1 MPSLM
6 PGTAGAKDAYGI
18 SMVRLD
24 LSVKIPPKTLKHYKI
39 RDGDL
44 VVLTTTHRGDGGF
57 ALLHKGRAEASVFG
71 KFISHIEKPDRP
83 YWFQDKAYVLTPV
96 REGRIHMTSG
106 MLAAFNLNKEDR
118 LMVVK
123 SSTVAMS
130 FTPIELWKEKFLK
143 RGLTEAIENMSKLE
157 VY

>member
-1 MPSLM
+1 M
-6 PGTAGAKDAYGI
+6 PGTAGAKEAYGI

-24 LSVKIPPKTLKHYKI
+24 LSVKIPPKALKHYEI
-39 RDGDL
+39 NDGDL
-44 VVLTTTHRGDGGF
+44 VVLTTTHRGEGGF
-57 ALLHKGRAEASVFG
+57 ALLNKGRAEASVFG
-71 KFISHIEKPDRP
+71 KYISHIEESDTP
-83 YWFQDKAYVLTPV
+83 YWFQEKAYVLTPV
-96 REGRIHMTSG
+96 RDGMVHMTSG

-130 FTPIELWKEKFLK
+130 FTPIELWKERFLK